1 VIRFL
6 ILFLISIYS
15 HVALAWVGVGASV
28 SLTPEIQ
35 TILNNSLVVSEQL
48 SPDSKSKAT
57 LYRSNKSLEEG
68 EIADEVLK
76 ITSLDGTV
84 WLYEG
89 YGMMFD
95 KFKFISDNQLIIT
108 MCSSTVCG
116 TLIFDNKKNM
126 VTQLGGGEYTLVD
139 NEQIKL
145 SGAKL
150 YDDLGAFWI
159 SKVIDYQGNLI
170 KVLSGGSKHWKC
182 IPLKS
187 ILNSQ
192 TKDKHPKLRQSMDD
206 CIYVDR

>member
-1 VIRFL
+1 MIRFL

-15 HVALAWVGVGASV
+15 YVALAWIGVGAGV

-35 TILNNSLVVSEQL
+35 TILNNSMVANEQL

-76 ITSLDGTV
+76 ITTLGGTV

-116 TLIFDNKKNM
+116 TLVFDNKTNA
-126 VTQLGGGEYTLVD
+126 VIQLGGGEYTLID

-159 SKVIDYQGNLI
+159 SKVVDYQGNLI
-170 KVLSGGSKHWKC
+170 KVLPGGSKHWKC

-192 TKDKHPKLRQSMDD
+192 TKDKHPKLKQSMDD